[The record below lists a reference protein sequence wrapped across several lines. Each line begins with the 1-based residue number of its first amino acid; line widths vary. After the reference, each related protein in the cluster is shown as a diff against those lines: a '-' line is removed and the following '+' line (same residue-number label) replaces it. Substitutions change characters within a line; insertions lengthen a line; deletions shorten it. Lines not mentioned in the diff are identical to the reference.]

1 MPTGAL
7 PNPIGLGCWIGAG
20 MKEMPSPVGPGA
32 RITPA
37 GAELPL
43 RKPKEED
50 GAGAG
55 APMKPKPD
63 EPAITGAAA
72 IMTSS
77 KNVA

>member
-1 MPTGAL
+1 
-7 PNPIGLGCWIGAG
+7 

-43 RKPKEED
+43 RKPNDEE
-50 GAGAG
+50 GAGDG

-63 EPAITGAAA
+63 EPAVAAA
-72 IMTSS
+72 IITDSM
-77 KNVA
+77 